1 MLEIVGVDTTIEQ
14 MTRIAQEGERQRIAR
29 ELHDGA
35 VQTLSALVA
44 ELDYFQARGLSA
56 KDENRT
62 ELLEKV
68 QAWQSLARES
78 LTSLRESLGGL
89 RASSDLENG
98 LPHAIED
105 LLRKMQ
111 DAGYLVEFECA
122 DWPAWLSAEYA
133 SHIYAMTRESL
144 INISKHAHASRVQ
157 IRMYSF
163 EERLYVGITDDGIGI
178 KQNAPMPSEGNGY
191 SQGIL
196 GMRERAALLGG
207 SVTIESR
214 EGKGTRVDIELP
226 LSNF

>member
-14 MTRIAQEGERQRIAR
+14 MTRIAQEGERRRIAR

-44 ELDYFQARGLSA
+44 ELDYFQTRGLSSN
-56 KDENRT
+56 DENPT

-68 QAWQSLARES
+68 RAWQSLARES

-98 LPHAIED
+98 LPYAIEA

-122 DWPAWLSAEYA
+122 DWPARLPAEYA

-157 IRMYSF
+157 IRIYSF
-163 EERLYVGITDDGIGI
+163 EKRLYISITDDGIGI
-178 KQNAPMPSEGNGY
+178 KQHDSVPSDGGGY
-191 SQGIL
+191 SQVIT

-207 SVTIESR
+207 SVTIESI
-214 EGKGTRVDIELP
+214 EGQGTRVDIEIP
-226 LSNF
+226 FSYF